1 MSENKKKKVK
11 GIRKSKA
18 PIVFIA
24 PALILILL
32 FSIIPIIVTFLTS
45 FTDFDLVGL
54 ANRSEVDFIGLANF
68 KELLTDDRF
77 WKALRNT
84 LYYVIIGV
92 PLVVF
97 FSLVIAMGIN
107 YLGEKSQTL
116 FRGFYYA
123 PAVTNIVAISVVW
136 MFIYNTDYGILNYI
150 LSFFGVEPIG
160 WLTDPE
166 YSKLSLIVI
175 SVWRAIGLNML
186 IMLAALKSIPTSLYE
201 AAAIDGLSRMKVFF
215 RITLPQ
221 MSYAIFFVTV
231 TTLIG
236 WFQYF
241 EEPFVITE
249 GGPVDSTMSMA
260 LYIYETGFSQNE
272 FGYAAAVSVV
282 LFLMII
288 VVTAIQMYINK
299 KGAKNNA

>member
-1 MSENKKKKVK
+1 MTENKKKKSK

-18 PIVFIA
+18 PIFFIV
-24 PALILILL
+24 PALIIILL
-32 FSIIPIIVTFLTS
+32 FSIIPIITTFITS

-54 ANRSEVDFIGLANF
+54 ANRSEIDFVGLENF
-68 KELLTDDRF
+68 KELLTDERF
-77 WKALRNT
+77 WKALKNT
-84 LYYVIIGV
+84 VYYVIIGV

-97 FSLVIAMGIN
+97 FSLTIAMGIN

-123 PAVTNIVAISVVW
+123 PAITNIVAISVVW
-136 MFIYNTDYGILNYI
+136 MFIYNTDYGVLNYI

-166 YSKLSLIVI
+166 YAKLSLIII
-175 SVWRAIGLNML
+175 SVWKGIGLNML
-186 IMLAALKSIPTSLYE
+186 IMLAALKSIPSSLYE
-201 AAAIDGLSRMKVFF
+201 AAAIDGLKRSKIFF
-215 RITLPQ
+215 KITLPQ
-221 MSYAIFFVTV
+221 LSYAIFFVTV

-241 EEPFVITE
+241 EEAFVITE

-288 VVTAIQMYINK
+288 VVTAVQLYINK
-299 KGAKNNA
+299 RRNQNA

>member
-18 PIVFIA
+18 PIIFIA

-32 FSIIPIIVTFLTS
+32 FSIIPIITTFLTS
-45 FTDFDLVGL
+45 FTDLDLVGL
-54 ANRSEVDFIGLANF
+54 ANRSEISFVGLENF
-68 KELLTDDRF
+68 KELLTDERF
-77 WKALRNT
+77 WQAFRNT
-84 LYYVIIGV
+84 LYYIILGV
-92 PLVVF
+92 PMVVF
-97 FSLVIAMGIN
+97 FSLTIAMGIN
-107 YLGEKSQTL
+107 YLGEKSQTV
-116 FRGFYYA
+116 FRGLYYA
-123 PAVTNIVAISVVW
+123 PAVTNIVAVSVVW
-136 MFIYNTDYGILNYI
+136 MFIYNYDYGILNYI

-160 WLTDPE
+160 WLIDPA
-166 YSKLSLIVI
+166 YSKFSLVI
-175 SVWRAIGLNML
+175 LSVWKAIGLNML

-215 RITLPQ
+215 KITLPQ
-221 MSYAIFFVTV
+221 MSFAIFFVTV

-241 EEPFVITE
+241 EEPFVITD
-249 GGPVDSTMSMA
+249 GGPVDSTMSLA

-272 FGYAAAVSVV
+272 FGYAAAVSMV

-288 VVTAIQMYINK
+288 AVTSVQLYINK
-299 KGAKNNA
+299 RRGKNNA